1 MPMACLLVPSLA
13 LACER
18 ADRPALR
25 GQLIVIADDGGRRVA
40 EVSEEAR
47 TRGVAVGQTLREA
60 TAYCPVL
67 AVIEPRPARI
77 RRAAEALVAA
87 LEAVSPLVEAPLL
100 DSADDRPASSTGRQ
114 LSGRQLTG
122 PGVIYA
128 DLRGLEG
135 LYPNPHDLARAVMH
149 GAPAELDPRLGIA
162 SSRFTAYAAAQRA
175 SVAEARS
182 KTASAAGEVEQQ
194 ALHIPDDDAAD
205 FLAPLDIAVLE
216 GTRILDPAQVAWMRL
231 LAIDTLGK
239 LAALP
244 RHAVEAQFG
253 VEGGRAWLA
262 ARGEDETPL
271 RPRVWR
277 ERVVE
282 TSRADPPLVSRESVE
297 RAMEQLL
304 GRALRHEG
312 AHRRFV
318 RVLRL
323 SGATED
329 DRLWERVQV
338 LKEPSGDRGR
348 LWTIIRPAIEHAE
361 FPGPLSELTL
371 ELGGLTEETARQ
383 PSLLSDQIRRREQ
396 LDEMVRHLKVRFGQS
411 PVARVVA
418 LEPWHRLPERRY
430 ALIDYDGN

>member
-1 MPMACLLVPSLA
+1 
-13 LACER
+13 
-18 ADRPALR
+18 
-25 GQLIVIADDGGRRVA
+25 VA
-40 EVSEEAR
+40 EASDEAR
-47 TRGVAVGQTLREA
+47 ARGVAVGQTLREA

-67 AVIEPRPARI
+67 AVIEPRPART

-100 DSADDRPASSTGRQ
+100 DATDGHSAPSTGAPH
-114 LSGRQLTG
+114 LIG
-122 PGVIYA
+122 PGVVYA
-128 DLRGLEG
+128 DLRGLDG
-135 LYPNPHDLARAVMH
+135 LYPDPHDLARAVLQR
-149 GAPAELDPRLGIA
+149 APAELQPRLGIA
-162 SSRFTAYAAAQRA
+162 SSRFTAYAAAHRA
-175 SVAEARS
+175 GVGAGTGTDATADAAEA
-182 KTASAAGEVEQQ
+182 AQ
-194 ALHIPDDDAAD
+194 ALHIPDEAALD
-205 FLAPLDIAVLE
+205 FLAPLDVSVLE
-216 GTRILDPAQVAWMRL
+216 GTGLLEPSQVAWMRL

-262 ARGEDETPL
+262 ARGEDDTQL
-271 RPRVWR
+271 RPRLWR

-282 TSRADPPLVSRESVE
+282 TSSADPPLVSRESVE
-297 RAMEQLL
+297 RALEQLL
-304 GRALRHEG
+304 GRALRHPR

-338 LKEPSGDRGR
+338 LKEPSGDRAR

-361 FPGPLSELTL
+361 FPGPLAELTL
-371 ELGGLTEETARQ
+371 ELGGLTDETARQ
-383 PSLLSDQIRRREQ
+383 PSLLSDHIRRREQ

-411 PVARVVA
+411 PIARVVA

-430 ALIDYDGN
+430 ALIDYDGS

>member
-1 MPMACLLVPSLA
+1 MPTACLLVPSLA

-25 GQLIVIADDGGRRVA
+25 GQPVVIADDGGRHVA

-47 TRGVAVGQTLREA
+47 ARGVAVGQTLREA
-60 TAYCPVL
+60 TAYCPVV
-67 AVIEPRPARI
+67 AVIEPRPART

-100 DSADDRPASSTGRQ
+100 DAMDGHSAPSSGATH
-114 LSGRQLTG
+114 LTG
-122 PGVIYA
+122 PGVVYA
-128 DLRGLEG
+128 DLRGLDG
-135 LYPNPHDLARAVMH
+135 LYPDPHNLARAVLQR
-149 GAPAELDPRLGIA
+149 APDELQPRLGIA

-175 SVAEARS
+175 GQQPTKTGEA
-182 KTASAAGEVEQQ
+182 AA
-194 ALHIPDDDAAD
+194 ALHIPDEAVCD
-205 FLAPLDIAVLE
+205 FLAPLDIAVLQ
-216 GTRILDPAQVAWMRL
+216 GTGILDPSQVAWMRL
-231 LAIDTLGK
+231 LAIDTLGR

-253 VEGGRAWLA
+253 VAGGRAWLA
-262 ARGEDETPL
+262 ARGEDDTPL
-271 RPRVWR
+271 RPRLWR

-282 TSRADPPLVSRESVE
+282 TSGADPPLVSRESVE
-297 RAMEQLL
+297 RALEQLL
-304 GRALRHEG
+304 GRALRHPR

-338 LKEPSGDRGR
+338 LKEPSGDRAR

-361 FPGPLSELTL
+361 FPGPLAELTL

-383 PSLLSDQIRRREQ
+383 PSLLSDHIRRREQ

-411 PVARVVA
+411 PIARVVA

-430 ALIDYDGN
+430 ALIDYDGL

>member
-1 MPMACLLVPSLA
+1 MPTACLLVPSLA

-18 ADRPALR
+18 ADRPPLR
-25 GQLIVIADDGGRRVA
+25 GQPVVIADDGGRHVA
-40 EVSEEAR
+40 EVSDEAR
-47 TRGVAVGQTLREA
+47 SRGVAVGQTLREA

-67 AVIEPRPARI
+67 AVIEPRPART

-100 DSADDRPASSTGRQ
+100 DDADGRPASPAG
-114 LSGRQLTG
+114 SGSGAQLTG
-122 PGVIYA
+122 PGVVYA

-135 LYPNPHDLARAVMH
+135 LYPDPHDLARAVLER
-149 GAPAELDPRLGIA
+149 ALAELQPRLGVA
-162 SSRFTAYAAAQRA
+162 ASRFTAYAAAQRA
-175 SVAEARS
+175 GGPVGGADDVAD
-182 KTASAAGEVEQQ
+182 ASQ
-194 ALHIPDDDAAD
+194 ALHIPDDAAVD

-216 GTRILDPAQVAWMRL
+216 GTRILDASQVAWMRL
-231 LAIDTLGK
+231 LAIHTLGK

-262 ARGEDETPL
+262 ARGEDDTPL
-271 RPRVWR
+271 RPRLWR

-282 TSRADPPLVSRESVE
+282 TSKADPPLVSRESVE

-304 GRALRHEG
+304 GRALRHER

-361 FPGPLSELTL
+361 FPGPLAELTL

-383 PSLLSDQIRRREQ
+383 PSLLADHIRRREQ
-396 LDEMVRHLKVRFGQS
+396 LDEMVRHLKVRFGHS

-418 LEPWHRLPERRY
+418 IEPWHRLPERRY
-430 ALIDYDGN
+430 ALIDYDGS

>member
-1 MPMACLLVPSLA
+1 MPIACLLVPSLA

-25 GQLIVIADDGGRRVA
+25 GQPVVIADDGGRHVA
-40 EVSEEAR
+40 EASEEAR

-60 TAYCPVL
+60 TAFCPAV
-67 AVIEPRPARI
+67 AVIEPRSARI

-100 DSADDRPASSTGRQ
+100 DGTDGRPASLTRSMTPSMTG
-114 LSGRQLTG
+114 SG
-122 PGVIYA
+122 VVYA

-135 LYPNPHDLARAVMH
+135 LYPDPHDLARAVLE
-149 GAPAELDPRLGIA
+149 AVPASLEPRLGIA
-162 SSRFTAYAAAQRA
+162 SSRFTAFAAAQRA
-175 SVAEARS
+175 EPR
-182 KTASAAGEVEQQ
+182 Q
-194 ALHIPDDDAAD
+194 ALHIPQETAGD
-205 FLAPLDIAVLE
+205 FLAPLDVAVLE
-216 GTRILDPAQVAWMRL
+216 GTGIVEATQIAWMRL
-231 LAIDTLGK
+231 LAIDTLGR

-253 VEGGRAWLA
+253 LEGSRAWLA
-262 ARGEDETPL
+262 ARGEDATPL
-271 RPRVWR
+271 RPREWR

-297 RAMEQLL
+297 RTLEQLL
-304 GRALRHEG
+304 GRALRHQR

-338 LKEPSGDRGR
+338 LKEPSGDRDR
-348 LWTIIRPAIEHAE
+348 LWTIIRSAIEHTE
-361 FPGPLSELTL
+361 FPGPLAELTL

-383 PSLLSDQIRRREQ
+383 PSLLTDHIRRREQ
-396 LDEMVRHLKVRFGQS
+396 LDEMVRHLKLRFGQS

-418 LEPWHRLPERRY
+418 IEPWHRLPERRY